1 MDSPSNG
8 SANYK
13 LQAIKEALKNGSITK
28 EQLFTRLSN
37 AVEQEY
43 QKPVSEQDVAFLSAC
58 QDILDEMRTG
68 KVYVSRK
75 EECKK
80 ALKQCLSQEVR
91 HRSKKQNV
99 LWRGALAAF
108 ALIVLA
114 VGVEMLLH
122 REWLEGASTDD
133 GQQYVVQGQEMDPGI
148 ISDGIADNEPRT
160 GELTTTNLDEAIKF
174 LGFEP
179 DLPTWMPEGWNVENY
194 YVAAVSDSLKIIT
207 NYVTP
212 DVQIVAF
219 SQTRFLS
226 IEDAFLSFEQNQEGT
241 LFQIDKIEVY
251 SAQNLERNRYTWK
264 MNEDIFSLSG
274 VINDLEA
281 TQMITSIID
290 HRSEKNEQ

>member
-13 LQAIKEALKNGSITK
+13 LQAIKESLKNGSITK
-28 EQLFTRLSN
+28 EQFFTRLSN

-43 QKPVSEQDVAFLSAC
+43 QKPVSEQNVAFLFAC

-80 ALKQCLSQEVR
+80 ALKQRLSQEVR
-91 HRSKKQNV
+91 HRSRKQNV
-99 LWRGALAAF
+99 LWRGTLAAV

-122 REWLEGASTDD
+122 REWFEGTSTDD
-133 GQQYVVQGQEMDPGI
+133 GQQYVVQGQEIDSGI
-148 ISDGIADNEPRT
+148 ISEGVADNEPRT

-179 DLPTWMPEGWNVENY
+179 DLPTWMPDGWTAENY
-194 YVAAVSDSLKIIT
+194 NINLLPDEKIIKAIYK
-207 NYVTP
+207 NEVE
-212 DVQIVAF
+212 DVIIF
-219 SQTRFLS
+219 SQTIYLN
-226 IEDAFLSFEQNQEGT
+226 IADAYASFEQSQAGSSFKLNGLT
-241 LFQIDKIEVY
+241 IYRSANIEKT
-251 SAQNLERNRYTWK
+251 RYGWQV
-264 MNEDIFSLSG
+264 EDNTFSLVGKIS
-274 VINDLEA
+274 DEEA
-281 TQMITSIID
+281 KNIIRSIYVWKD
-290 HRSEKNEQ
+290 EKKK

>member
-13 LQAIKEALKNGSITK
+13 LQAIKESLKNGSITK
-28 EQLFTRLSN
+28 EQFFTRLSN

-80 ALKQCLSQEVR
+80 ALKQRLSQEVR
-91 HRSKKQNV
+91 QRSKKQNV
-99 LWRGALAAF
+99 LWRGALAAV

-174 LGFEP
+174 LGFDP
-179 DLPTWMPEGWNVENY
+179 DLPTWMPDGWKLVNY
-194 YVAAVSDSLKIIT
+194 EVGV
-207 NYVTP
+207 VT
-212 DVQIVAF
+212 DEATIKVIYAKNETMLIF
-219 SQTRFLS
+219 SQTRYTNL
-226 IEDAFLSFEQNQEGT
+226 DNAYASFEQTAEG
-241 LFQIDKIEVY
+241 QSIKIGDAEVY
-251 SAQNLERNRYTWK
+251 QSKNINRKRYNWK
-264 MNEDIFSLSG
+264 RENDIFSLAGKIS
-274 VINDLEA
+274 NEDA
-281 TQMITSIID
+281 YSIII
-290 HRSEKNEQ
+290 SSLPN

>member
-1 MDSPSNG
+1 MHGD
-8 SANYK
+8 
-13 LQAIKEALKNGSITK
+13 
-28 EQLFTRLSN
+28 TRLSTVKILN
-37 AVEQEY
+37 AINY
-43 QKPVSEQDVAFLSAC
+43 G
-58 QDILDEMRTG
+58 T
-68 KVYVSRK
+68 
-75 EECKK
+75 
-80 ALKQCLSQEVR
+80 LSQEETVR
-91 HRSKKQNV
+91 RLEELVRLELEKGGEESDVELITQAEDLLQEMLAKDAQPIESREAETKATVLRRIAVEKKRQHI
-99 LWRGALAAF
+99 RKAALKVASVAAAF
-108 ALIVLA
+108 MVLLIGDGILNR
-114 VGVEMLLH
+114 G
-122 REWLEGASTDD
+122 WFKKYSTPD
-133 GQQYVVQGQEMDPGI
+133 GQQYVVHGQEIDPGI
-148 ISDGIADNEPRT
+148 ISEGVADNEPRT

-212 DVQIVAF
+212 DAQIVAF

-251 SAQNLERNRYTWK
+251 FAQNLERNRYTWK

>member
-13 LQAIKEALKNGSITK
+13 LQAIKESLKNGSITK
-28 EQLFTRLSN
+28 EQFFTRLSN

-43 QKPVSEQDVAFLSAC
+43 QKPVNEQDAAFLFAC

-80 ALKQCLSQEVR
+80 ALKQRLSQEVR
-91 HRSKKQNV
+91 QRSKKQNV
-99 LWRGALAAF
+99 LWRGALAAV

-122 REWLEGASTDD
+122 REWFEGASTDD

-148 ISDGIADNEPRT
+148 ISEGIADNEPRT

-179 DLPTWMPEGWNVENY
+179 DLPTWMPEGWKPAGYDVVILADEKRFRVQY
-194 YVAAVSDSLKIIT
+194 T
-207 NYVTP
+207 NSNTNTKFVYS
-212 DVQIVAF
+212 QILYTQMEEAY
-219 SQTRFLS
+219 
-226 IEDAFLSFEQNQEGT
+226 ASFEQNSNGQSFEIGKIKIYQSVNTDKKRYNWT
-241 LFQIDKIEVY
+241 LDNSV
-251 SAQNLERNRYTWK
+251 
-264 MNEDIFSLSG
+264 FSLAG
-274 VINDLEA
+274 DVDYDTVYQI
-281 TQMITSIID
+281 ICSIIKSKG
-290 HRSEKNEQ
+290 R

>member
-43 QKPVSEQDVAFLSAC
+43 QKPVSEQDVAFLFAC

-80 ALKQCLSQEVR
+80 ALKQRLSQEVR
-91 HRSKKQNV
+91 QRSKKQNV
-99 LWRGALAAF
+99 LWRGALAAV

-122 REWLEGASTDD
+122 REWFEGASTDD

-148 ISDGIADNEPRT
+148 ISEGIADNEPRT
-160 GELTTTNLDEAIKF
+160 GELTTTNLDEVIKF

-179 DLPTWMPEGWNVENY
+179 DLPTWMPEGWK
-194 YVAAVSDSLKIIT
+194 LT
-207 NYVTP
+207 NYEVGVVT
-212 DVQIVAF
+212 DETIIKATYVKADDIIVFIQKKYTDLDNAY
-219 SQTRFLS
+219 
-226 IEDAFLSFEQNQEGT
+226 ASFEQNAEDHVITIGNT
-241 LFQIDKIEVY
+241 EVY
-251 SAQNLERNRYTWK
+251 YSENINRVRYNWK
-264 MNEDIFSLSG
+264 KENDVFSLSG
-274 VINDLEA
+274 NLASKDA
-281 TQMITSIID
+281 NQIIL
-290 HRSEKNEQ
+290 SSLQN

>member
-13 LQAIKEALKNGSITK
+13 LQAIKESLKNGSITK
-28 EQLFTRLSN
+28 EQFFTRLSN

-43 QKPVSEQDVAFLSAC
+43 QKPVNEQDVAFLSAC

-75 EECKK
+75 EESKK
-80 ALKQCLSQEVR
+80 ALKQRLSQEVR

-122 REWLEGASTDD
+122 REWFEGASTDD

-148 ISDGIADNEPRT
+148 ISEGIADNEPRT
-160 GELTTTNLDEAIKF
+160 GELTTTNLDEVIKF

-179 DLPTWMPEGWNVENY
+179 DLPTWMPEGWK
-194 YVAAVSDSLKIIT
+194 LT
-207 NYVTP
+207 NYEVGVVT
-212 DVQIVAF
+212 DETIIKATYVKADDIIVFIQKKYTDLDNAY
-219 SQTRFLS
+219 
-226 IEDAFLSFEQNQEGT
+226 ASFEQNAEDHVITIGNT
-241 LFQIDKIEVY
+241 EVY
-251 SAQNLERNRYTWK
+251 YSENINRVRYNWK
-264 MNEDIFSLSG
+264 KENDVFSLSG
-274 VINDLEA
+274 NLASKDA
-281 TQMITSIID
+281 NQIIL
-290 HRSEKNEQ
+290 SSLQN

>member
-43 QKPVSEQDVAFLSAC
+43 QKPVSEQDVAFLFAC

-80 ALKQCLSQEVR
+80 ALKQRLSQEVR
-91 HRSKKQNV
+91 QRSKKQNV
-99 LWRGALAAF
+99 LWRGALAAV

-148 ISDGIADNEPRT
+148 ISEGIADNEPHI
-160 GELTTTNLDEAIKF
+160 GELTTTNLDEAI
-174 LGFEP
+174 
-179 DLPTWMPEGWNVENY
+179 
-194 YVAAVSDSLKIIT
+194 
-207 NYVTP
+207 
-212 DVQIVAF
+212 
-219 SQTRFLS
+219 
-226 IEDAFLSFEQNQEGT
+226 
-241 LFQIDKIEVY
+241 
-251 SAQNLERNRYTWK
+251 
-264 MNEDIFSLSG
+264 
-274 VINDLEA
+274 
-281 TQMITSIID
+281 
-290 HRSEKNEQ
+290 

>member
-13 LQAIKEALKNGSITK
+13 LQAIKESLKNGSITK
-28 EQLFTRLSN
+28 EQFFTRLSN

-80 ALKQCLSQEVR
+80 ALKQRLSQEVR
-91 HRSKKQNV
+91 HRSRKQNV
-99 LWRGALAAF
+99 LWRGALAAV

-122 REWLEGASTDD
+122 REWFEGTSTDD
-133 GQQYVVQGQEMDPGI
+133 GQQYVVQGQEIDPGI
-148 ISDGIADNEPRT
+148 ISEGVADNEPRT

-179 DLPTWMPEGWNVENY
+179 DLPTWMPEGWKPAGYDVVILADEKRFRVQY
-194 YVAAVSDSLKIIT
+194 T
-207 NYVTP
+207 NSNTNTKFVYS
-212 DVQIVAF
+212 QILYTQMEEAY
-219 SQTRFLS
+219 
-226 IEDAFLSFEQNQEGT
+226 ASFEQNSNGQSFEIGKIKIYQSVNTDKKRYNWT
-241 LFQIDKIEVY
+241 LDNSV
-251 SAQNLERNRYTWK
+251 
-264 MNEDIFSLSG
+264 FSLAG
-274 VINDLEA
+274 DVDYDTVYQI
-281 TQMITSIID
+281 ICSIIKSKG
-290 HRSEKNEQ
+290 R

>member
-1 MDSPSNG
+1 MHGD
-8 SANYK
+8 
-13 LQAIKEALKNGSITK
+13 
-28 EQLFTRLSN
+28 TRLSTAKILN
-37 AVEQEY
+37 AINY
-43 QKPVSEQDVAFLSAC
+43 G
-58 QDILDEMRTG
+58 T
-68 KVYVSRK
+68 
-75 EECKK
+75 
-80 ALKQCLSQEVR
+80 LSQEETVR
-91 HRSKKQNV
+91 RLEELVRLELKKGGEESDVELITQAEDLLQEMLAKDAQPIESREAETKAAV
-99 LWRGALAAF
+99 LRRIAVEKKRQHIRKAALKVASVAAAF
-108 ALIVLA
+108 MVLLIGDGILNR
-114 VGVEMLLH
+114 G
-122 REWLEGASTDD
+122 WFKNYSTPD
-133 GQQYVVQGQEMDPGI
+133 GQQYVVQGQEINPGI
-148 ISDGIADNEPRT
+148 ISEGVADNEPRT

>member
-13 LQAIKEALKNGSITK
+13 LQAIKESLKNGSITK

-43 QKPVSEQDVAFLSAC
+43 QKPVSEQDVAFLFAC

-80 ALKQCLSQEVR
+80 ALKQRLSQEVR
-91 HRSKKQNV
+91 QRSKKQNV
-99 LWRGALAAF
+99 LWRGALAAV

-122 REWLEGASTDD
+122 REWFEGASTDD

-148 ISDGIADNEPRT
+148 ISEGIADNEPRT
-160 GELTTTNLDEAIKF
+160 GELTTTNLDEVIKF

-179 DLPTWMPEGWNVENY
+179 DLPTWMPEGWK
-194 YVAAVSDSLKIIT
+194 LT
-207 NYVTP
+207 NYEVGVVT
-212 DVQIVAF
+212 DETIIKATYVKADDIIVFIQKKYTDLDNAY
-219 SQTRFLS
+219 
-226 IEDAFLSFEQNQEGT
+226 ASFGQNAEGHVIT
-241 LFQIDKIEVY
+241 IGNTEVY
-251 SAQNLERNRYTWK
+251 YSENINRVRYNWK
-264 MNEDIFSLSG
+264 KENDVFSLSG
-274 VINDLEA
+274 NLASKDA
-281 TQMITSIID
+281 NQIIL
-290 HRSEKNEQ
+290 SSLQN

>member
-28 EQLFTRLSN
+28 EQFFTRLSN

-99 LWRGALAAF
+99 LWRGTLAAV

-122 REWLEGASTDD
+122 REWFEGTSTDD
-133 GQQYVVQGQEMDPGI
+133 GQQYVVQGQEINPGI
-148 ISDGIADNEPRT
+148 ISEGVADYEPRT
-160 GELTTTNLDEAIKF
+160 GELATANLDEAIKF

-179 DLPTWMPEGWNVENY
+179 DLPTWIPDGWMLTSYEVGVITDET
-194 YVAAVSDSLKIIT
+194 IIKAT
-207 NYVTP
+207 YAKA
-212 DVQIVAF
+212 DDMIVYIQKRYAD
-219 SQTRFLS
+219 L
-226 IEDAFLSFEQNQEGT
+226 DNAYASFEQNAEGHVT
-241 LFQIDKIEVY
+241 IIGNTEVY
-251 SAQNLERNRYTWK
+251 CSENINRARYNWK
-264 MNEDIFSLSG
+264 KDNDVFSLAGKLSNEDA
-274 VINDLEA
+274 N
-281 TQMITSIID
+281 QMILS
-290 HRSEKNEQ
+290 SLQN

>member
-13 LQAIKEALKNGSITK
+13 LQAIKESLKNGSITK
-28 EQLFTRLSN
+28 EQFFTRLSN

-43 QKPVSEQDVAFLSAC
+43 QKPVNEQDAAFLFAC

-80 ALKQCLSQEVR
+80 ALKQRLSQEVR
-91 HRSKKQNV
+91 QRSKKQNV
-99 LWRGALAAF
+99 LWRGALAAV

-122 REWLEGASTDD
+122 REWFEGASTDD

-148 ISDGIADNEPRT
+148 ISEGIADNEPRT
-160 GELTTTNLDEAIKF
+160 GELTTTNLDEVIKF

-179 DLPTWMPEGWNVENY
+179 DLPTWMPEGWK
-194 YVAAVSDSLKIIT
+194 LT
-207 NYVTP
+207 NYEVSVVT
-212 DVQIVAF
+212 DETIIKATYVKADDIIVF
-219 SQTRFLS
+219 IQKNIPISTMPMLHLNKTLKVMLLPLEILRFITQKTS
-226 IEDAFLSFEQNQEGT
+226 IE
-241 LFQIDKIEVY
+241 
-251 SAQNLERNRYTWK
+251 
-264 MNEDIFSLSG
+264 
-274 VINDLEA
+274 
-281 TQMITSIID
+281 
-290 HRSEKNEQ
+290 

>member
-43 QKPVSEQDVAFLSAC
+43 QKPVSEQDVAFLFAC

-99 LWRGALAAF
+99 LWRGALAAV

-148 ISDGIADNEPRT
+148 ISEGIADNEPHI

>member
-1 MDSPSNG
+1 MVLLIGDG
-8 SANYK
+8 
-13 LQAIKEALKNGSITK
+13 
-28 EQLFTRLSN
+28 
-37 AVEQEY
+37 
-43 QKPVSEQDVAFLSAC
+43 
-58 QDILDEMRTG
+58 ILNRG
-68 KVYVSRK
+68 WF
-75 EECKK
+75 KK
-80 ALKQCLSQEVR
+80 Y
-91 HRSKKQNV
+91 
-99 LWRGALAAF
+99 
-108 ALIVLA
+108 
-114 VGVEMLLH
+114 
-122 REWLEGASTDD
+122 STPD
-133 GQQYVVQGQEMDPGI
+133 GQQYVVQWQEINPGI
-148 ISDGIADNEPRT
+148 ISEGVADNEPRT

-226 IEDAFLSFEQNQEGT
+226 IEDSAQDAFLSFEQNQEGT

>member
-13 LQAIKEALKNGSITK
+13 LQAIKESLKNGSITK
-28 EQLFTRLSN
+28 EQFFTRLSN

-80 ALKQCLSQEVR
+80 ALKQRLSQEVR
-91 HRSKKQNV
+91 QRSKKQNV
-99 LWRGALAAF
+99 LWRGALAAV

-122 REWLEGASTDD
+122 REWFEGTSTDD
-133 GQQYVVQGQEMDPGI
+133 GQQYVVQGQEIDPGI
-148 ISDGIADNEPRT
+148 ISEGVADNEPRT

-179 DLPTWMPEGWNVENY
+179 DLPTWMPEGWKPAGYDVVILADEKRFRVQY
-194 YVAAVSDSLKIIT
+194 T
-207 NYVTP
+207 NSNTNTKFVYS
-212 DVQIVAF
+212 QILYTQMEEAY
-219 SQTRFLS
+219 
-226 IEDAFLSFEQNQEGT
+226 ASFEQNSNGQSFEIGKIKIYQSVNTDKKRYNWT
-241 LFQIDKIEVY
+241 LDNSV
-251 SAQNLERNRYTWK
+251 
-264 MNEDIFSLSG
+264 FSLAG
-274 VINDLEA
+274 DVDYDTVYQI
-281 TQMITSIID
+281 ICSIIKSKG
-290 HRSEKNEQ
+290 R

>member
-43 QKPVSEQDVAFLSAC
+43 QKPVSEQDVAFLFAC

-99 LWRGALAAF
+99 LWRGALAAV

-122 REWLEGASTDD
+122 REWFEGTSTDD
-133 GQQYVVQGQEMDPGI
+133 GQQYVVQGQEIDPGI
-148 ISDGIADNEPRT
+148 ISEGVADNEPRT

-179 DLPTWMPEGWNVENY
+179 DLPTWMPEGWKPAGYDVVILADEKRFRVQY
-194 YVAAVSDSLKIIT
+194 T
-207 NYVTP
+207 NSNTNTKFVYS
-212 DVQIVAF
+212 QILYTQMEEAY
-219 SQTRFLS
+219 
-226 IEDAFLSFEQNQEGT
+226 ASFEQNSNGQSFEIGKIKIYQSVNTDKKRYNWT
-241 LFQIDKIEVY
+241 LDNSV
-251 SAQNLERNRYTWK
+251 
-264 MNEDIFSLSG
+264 FSLAG
-274 VINDLEA
+274 DVDYDTVYQI
-281 TQMITSIID
+281 ICSIIKSKG
-290 HRSEKNEQ
+290 R